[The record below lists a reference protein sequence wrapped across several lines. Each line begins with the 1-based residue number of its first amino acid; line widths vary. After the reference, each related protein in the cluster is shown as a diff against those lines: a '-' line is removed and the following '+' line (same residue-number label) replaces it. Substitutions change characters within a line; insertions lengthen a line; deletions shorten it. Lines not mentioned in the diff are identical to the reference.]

1 MADDIR
7 GLANTYLMT
16 SEERDLITGLF
27 NRLRAADTG
36 SKDQEAE
43 QLIGQLTGGQP
54 GAPYR
59 LVQTLLVQEHA
70 LNNATVRIQQL
81 EKQAAQTQAAG
92 NQAGQPQGTSGG
104 FLSGLF
110 GHHAAPAQP
119 TQPTTIP
126 PQQLPQPSQA
136 YTQNAPA
143 YPSTVGMAPSAG
155 SGFLRGALQTAAGVA
170 GGSLIAQGI
179 EGLMGYHS
187 GPFGGGFGGGGGF
200 FGGGGYGGSGGGIVE
215 NTTEVINNN
224 YVEERG
230 GGQGFLGTGGNDPGY
245 RETQREDN
253 QGDVERGGGGGA
265 FTDAGFD
272 ASNPFNGPSNDF
284 GTPAVDNTF
293 DADNTDAG
301 NDGGNDFGGDLA
313 GDSGD
318 SGSSNDDGSL
328 V

>member
-1 MADDIR
+1 
-7 GLANTYLMT
+7 MT

-43 QLIGQLTGGQP
+43 QLIGQLTSGQP

-70 LNNATVRIQQL
+70 LSNATVRIQQL
-81 EKQAAQTQAAG
+81 EKQVAQAQPAG
-92 NQAGQPQGTSGG
+92 SPAGQQGTGGG

-110 GHHAAPAQP
+110 GHHATAPATQ
-119 TQPTTIP
+119 TQPPPIP
-126 PQQLPQPSQA
+126 PQQLPQPSQV

-143 YPSTVGMAPSAG
+143 YSPTVGMAPSAG

-179 EGLMGYHS
+179 EDLMGHHS

-200 FGGGGYGGSGGGIVE
+200 FGGGGYGGGGGGGIVE
-215 NTTEVINNN
+215 NTTEVVNNN
-224 YVEERG
+224 YIEERG
-230 GGQGFLGTGGNDPGY
+230 GDHGFLGTGGNDPGFQ
-245 RETQREDN
+245 ESQREDN
-253 QGDVERGGGGGA
+253 QGDAERSGGA
-265 FTDAGFD
+265 FTDAGFNTG
-272 ASNPFNGPSNDF
+272 NPFDGPAPDL
-284 GTPAVDNTF
+284 GGPAVNNTF
-293 DADNTDAG
+293 DIDNTDANSG
-301 NDGGNDFGGDLA
+301 GGNDFGGDL
-313 GDSGD
+313 SGD
-318 SGSSNDDGSL
+318 SSDSSGSNDDSSS